1 MRLLVIVLTFLLFVG
16 IIGFVLT
23 NLDTRVPVTVWET
36 RYEDLPLFLLGIVA
50 VFVGIC
56 YAGIIG
62 VAEGASIRLTNRRL
76 AREVK
81 RLEAEINYLRTQPAS
96 APRPEPDS
104 VQEARDPAAF
114 DKEDAGGEEIVATA
128 PVYEAEAED
137 PVPDDDEDVYSGGR
151 AV

>member
-16 IIGFVLT
+16 IVGFVLT

-36 RYEDLPLFLLGIVA
+36 QYTDLPLFLLGIIA

-62 VAEGASIRLTNRRL
+62 VAEGTSIRLANRRL
-76 AREVK
+76 AREVR
-81 RLEAEINYLRTQPAS
+81 RLEAELNYLRTQPPS
-96 APRPEPDS
+96 ARRPEPDV
-104 VQEARDPAAF
+104 VQEARETP
-114 DKEDAGGEEIVATA
+114 AGGEDIAPAETVATA
-128 PVYEAEAED
+128 PVYGPDAEGW
-137 PVPDDDEDVYSGGR
+137 VSDDDEDAYSGGR